1 MLLLYPFCD
10 CIMTYR
16 VSNKL
21 PNAKKGYKRTR
32 KDILPGAAGICIIY
46 NKVTNRKAYTKI

>member
-10 CIMTYR
+10 CILTYR

-21 PNAKKGYKRTR
+21 PTGKSRSLR
-32 KDILPGAAGICIIY
+32 
-46 NKVTNRKAYTKI
+46 VTVQTPSKMLFS